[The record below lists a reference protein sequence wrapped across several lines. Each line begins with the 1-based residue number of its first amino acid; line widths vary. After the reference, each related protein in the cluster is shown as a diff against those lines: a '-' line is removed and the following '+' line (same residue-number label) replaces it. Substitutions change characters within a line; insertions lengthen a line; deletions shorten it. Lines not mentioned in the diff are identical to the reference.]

1 MNTFFTFLLTPCILF
16 ICMNFHRIL
25 IISFRLYFLWP
36 LFAQGYWL
44 ETIGNSSVKS
54 NLHPEW
60 GRDGFLHIW
69 LVKSSRT
76 KLGWEH
82 GSQYQFLPQAFYV
95 TWLKLQLTFKT
106 NNLVKSNPTNSVT
119 NLCRKEKIYDNIIFH
134 RFLIFAIL
142 LSSYF

>member
-1 MNTFFTFLLTPCILF
+1 MYWIWYCSQFFFIVFTNIIASEAILIWQISIVTILQEKSARSTQIVYWAMGIRYTFQYLLNILF
-16 ICMNFHRIL
+16 ICMDFHRIL

-60 GRDGFLHIW
+60 GRDRFLHIW

-82 GSQYQFLPQAFYV
+82 GSQYQFLPQLNA
-95 TWLKLQLTFKT
+95 
-106 NNLVKSNPTNSVT
+106 
-119 NLCRKEKIYDNIIFH
+119 
-134 RFLIFAIL
+134 
-142 LSSYF
+142 